1 MQSNAEMKR
10 YNYLISEIEAVY
22 HEAALRFG
30 LSDSAMMILYVL
42 SGQGGVCALSLLP
55 YYTGLTKQTL
65 NSAVRKL
72 EADGILESVALGA
85 RKKELHLTEAGKTLC
100 AETVERLMEAENALF
115 EEWAPEERHLYLALT
130 QRYLEAIRTKVEAL

>member
-1 MQSNAEMKR
+1 MKSNAEVKR

-30 LSDSAMMILYVL
+30 LSDSAMMTLYVL
-42 SGQGGVCALSLLP
+42 SGQGGTCALADLP

-72 EADGILESVALGA
+72 EAEGVLESVAVGA
-85 RKKELHLTEAGKTLC
+85 RKKELRLTDTGKQLC
-100 AETVERLMEAENALF
+100 AKTVERLIEAENALF
-115 EEWAPEERHLYLALT
+115 EAWKPEERQLYLALT
-130 QRYLEAIRTKVEAL
+130 KRYLDMIRVKVKEL